1 LIIYPSLAT
10 ERDVNYLH
18 SYRANLG
25 KYVTEREVD
34 FLHYVLTHCRN
45 EVDRTVVLGKMRD
58 ADFKDDIDK
67 REKLA
72 SLRYLVTATS
82 LDNAKEEYTNAWAQL
97 ERWNRNAIADK
108 VLKSKD
114 LSTLS
119 LEDREILQGL
129 SKNRSQKSD

>member
-1 LIIYPSLAT
+1 
-10 ERDVNYLH
+10 
-18 SYRANLG
+18 
-25 KYVTEREVD
+25 
-34 FLHYVLTHCRN
+34 VLTHCLN
-45 EVDRTVVLGKMRD
+45 EVDRSVVLGKMRD

-72 SLRYLVTATS
+72 TLRYLVNATS

-97 ERWNRNAIADK
+97 DRWNRNAIADR

-114 LSTLS
+114 LSSLS

-129 SKNRSQKSD
+129 SKNKPQKSD